1 MAKNECKV
9 ITGIVRF
16 SYLNVLEPRA
26 MEGQD
31 PRYSVSLVIP
41 KTDTVTINNILNAVN
56 AAYEV
61 GEQKLRTGKTV
72 PPLATLK
79 TPLRDGDKER
89 PDDEVYKGCYFLNAS
104 APADGDRVPQVV
116 DVHGVHLTD
125 SDHVYSGMY
134 GRASINFY
142 AFCKAGNK
150 GIACGLNNL
159 LKTADGE
166 RLGGASS
173 AEEDFSEF
181 YEAAPAAV
189 SEFGEILSDGGT
201 PF

>member
-26 MEGQD
+26 MEGQE

-41 KTDTVTINNILNAVN
+41 KTDVQTVN
-56 AAYEV
+56 AINAAIQAAYAA

-72 PPLATLK
+72 PPLNTIK
-79 TPLRDGDKER
+79 TPLRDGDIER
-89 PDDEVYKGCYFLNAS
+89 PDDDVYKNCWFINAS
-104 APADGDRVPQVV
+104 APAANRAPQVV
-116 DVHGVHLTD
+116 DIHGMRLTD
-125 SDHVYSGMY
+125 SDTVYSGMY

-166 RLGGASS
+166 RLGGA
-173 AEEDFSEF
+173 ATADEDFNVF
-181 YEAAPAAV
+181 YESAPPAGGD
-189 SEFGEILSDGGT
+189 FGEILSDVPA